1 MIKNKDNQSS
11 FNKNKEEDNEI
22 RKSTTLQIRK
32 KLNNNQ
38 DNARPINEKKY
49 LNK

>member
-1 MIKNKDNQSS
+1 MIKNKDNQSNT
-11 FNKNKEEDNEI
+11 NKNKEEENEI

-38 DNARPINEKKY
+38 DNSRPINEKIFK
-49 LNK
+49 